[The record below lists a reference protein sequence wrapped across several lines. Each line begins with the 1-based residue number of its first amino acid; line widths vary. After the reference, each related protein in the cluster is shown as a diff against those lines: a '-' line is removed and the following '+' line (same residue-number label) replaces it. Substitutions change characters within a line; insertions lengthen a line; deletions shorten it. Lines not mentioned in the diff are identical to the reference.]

1 MPAIYFYEQWYDCLS
16 NFSANAVEI
25 DGIVYPTAEHA
36 YHAAKCSDAEGKA
49 AILAARSP
57 KLVKVVSNE
66 TFAAA
71 RRKDWNDAK
80 VGIMESV
87 LRAKLAQ
94 HDEIRQALL
103 KSGDAEIAEDSPEDY
118 FWGRGK
124 DGSGQNMLG
133 ELWMKLRGELQSS

>member
-1 MPAIYFYEQWYDCLS
+1 MSAVYFYEQWYDCLS

-25 DGIVYPTAEHA
+25 DGVVYPTAEHA
-36 YHAAKCSDAEGKA
+36 YHAAKCSDPKGKA

-66 TFAAA
+66 TFASA
-71 RRKDWNDAK
+71 RRKNWSDVK
-80 VGIMESV
+80 VEVMESI

-94 HDEIRQALL
+94 HDEVREALL

-118 FWGRGK
+118 FWVRGK
-124 DGSGQNMLG
+124 DSSDQNMLG
-133 ELWMKLRGELQSS
+133 KLWMKLRAELVQ

>member
-1 MPAIYFYEQWYDCLS
+1 MPAVYFYEQWYSCLS

-25 DGIVYPTAEHA
+25 GGVVYPTAEHA
-36 YHAAKCSDAEGKA
+36 YHAVKCSDPKGKA

-71 RRKDWNDAK
+71 RRKDWNEVK
-80 VGIMESV
+80 VDVMESV

-94 HDEIRQALL
+94 HGEVREALL
-103 KSGDAEIAEDSPEDY
+103 RSGNAKIAEDSPEDY
-118 FWGRGK
+118 FWGRGE

-133 ELWMKLRGELQSS
+133 KLWMKLRDELQNE